1 MSRLPQ
7 EAFYAELPWMQLPQ
21 ESYEMIINT
30 ARSNGVQYLIVDED
44 IEKESPG
51 FWGSLKKED
60 LVLLKDREQKKQR
73 MVVFKIV
80 HPR

>member
-51 FWGSLKKED
+51 FLGNMKKED
-60 LVLLKDREQKKQR
+60 LIPLKDWKRKNQSL
-73 MVVFKIV
+73 VIFKIV